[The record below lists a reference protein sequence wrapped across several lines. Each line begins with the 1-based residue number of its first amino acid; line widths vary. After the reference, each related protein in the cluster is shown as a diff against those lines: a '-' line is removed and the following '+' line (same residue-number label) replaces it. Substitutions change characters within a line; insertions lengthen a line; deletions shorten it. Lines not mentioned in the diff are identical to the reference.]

1 MSRENPGP
9 PKRAD
14 ARRNYDRILE
24 AAAAEVAR
32 RGADASLEEIARR
45 AGVGSATLHRH
56 FPSRWGLLQAVFQ
69 ERVAQLCG
77 EARSL
82 AREYPPATALAKWL
96 TSLAVFGAVTRGAA
110 RALLQATGTTAS
122 SSPDSRC
129 EQLLMDAG
137 GDLLARAQH
146 DGTVRDDV
154 TVVELV
160 SLANAVSLTAEHAP
174 DAAQHATRL
183 MGIAVEGL
191 GGPGHGPHD

>member
-1 MSRENPGP
+1 MSRENPGR

-14 ARRNYDRILE
+14 ARRNYDRILD

-56 FPSRWGLLQAVFQ
+56 FPSRWVLLQAVFQ
-69 ERVAQLCG
+69 ERVARLSD

-82 AREYPPATALAKWL
+82 AGAYPPATALTKWL
-96 TSLAVFGAVTRGAA
+96 LSLAVFGAATRGAA
-110 RALLQATGTTAS
+110 RALLQATGSTGS
-122 SSPDSRC
+122 SAPDSGC
-129 EQLLMDAG
+129 ERLLMEAG
-137 GDLLARAQH
+137 GDLLARAQQ

-160 SLANAVSLTAEHAP
+160 SLANAVSLAAEHTP
-174 DAAQHATRL
+174 DAVRHATRL

-191 GGPGHGPHD
+191 GVSGHRAAD

>member
-1 MSRENPGP
+1 MSRENHGP

-24 AAAAEVAR
+24 AAAAEVSR

-69 ERVAQLCG
+69 ERVARLCD

-82 AREYPPATALAKWL
+82 AGAYPPATALAKWL
-96 TSLAVFGAVTRGAA
+96 MSLAVFGASTRGAA
-110 RALLQATGTTAS
+110 RSLLQATGTAAS
-122 SSPDSRC
+122 GAQDSRC
-129 EQLLMDAG
+129 EQLLTDAG
-137 GDLLARAQH
+137 SVLLARAQE

-154 TVVELV
+154 TVLELLT
-160 SLANAVSLTAEHAP
+160 LANAVSLAAEHAP
-174 DAAQHATRL
+174 GAARHATRL
-183 MGIAVEGL
+183 MEIAIEGL
-191 GGPGHGPHD
+191 GVSGPCPHD